1 MLLRA
6 GMACRKD
13 SHWNRPPSKKGMLPV
28 RTPLPLQKAGMASQ
42 RGIRSHPCR
51 MKTVIL
57 PLVPVPAVVLA
68 VPAKTDW
75 PRRLIE
81 LPMRRG
87 QILE

>member
-1 MLLRA
+1 
-6 GMACRKD
+6 
-13 SHWNRPPSKKGMLPV
+13 
-28 RTPLPLQKAGMASQ
+28 
-42 RGIRSHPCR
+42 